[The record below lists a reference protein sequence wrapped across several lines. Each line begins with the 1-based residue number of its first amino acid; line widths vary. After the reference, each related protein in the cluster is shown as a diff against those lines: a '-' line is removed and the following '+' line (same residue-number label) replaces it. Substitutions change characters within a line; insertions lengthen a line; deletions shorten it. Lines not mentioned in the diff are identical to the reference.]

1 MNEGPLPKSVAHLG
15 LVSPRSSLILIR
27 GFCMTCVVLV

>member
-15 LVSPRSSLILIR
+15 RVSPRSSLILIR
-27 GFCMTCVVLV
+27 GFCMTWVLV